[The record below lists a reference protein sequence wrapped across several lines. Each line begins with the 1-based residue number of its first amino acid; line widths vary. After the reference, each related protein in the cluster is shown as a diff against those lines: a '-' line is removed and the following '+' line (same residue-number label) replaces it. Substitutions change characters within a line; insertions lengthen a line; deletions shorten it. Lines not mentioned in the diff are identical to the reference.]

1 MPIFARMK
9 NFLFLTLLL
18 LVFQQ
23 STLASSHPQHKIN
36 IIPEKIAVAEFYE
49 KYTAIGQAKLANSTD
64 YFAKVKGKVDFISSI
79 QGNKIAKGDVVII
92 IDKEIAEKLKSQAEA
107 NLYLAESTHNR
118 NLSLLKKSIINVEE
132 INKSKAS
139 LEQARSEYAKA
150 LKTYDDMVIKAMEDG
165 YIGVIRTNIADEVKE
180 GDYLFSLTTKSNFY
194 VFVELPEILRGKIL
208 TSGAVS
214 AHGENDEA
222 ISGKILAISDY
233 LSNNGTVTAKFEFPY
248 NDNLLHGAFVE
259 TDIIFN
265 KHQALALPEKAVLKN
280 NQGDFVYVIT
290 SENKVKQVFVT
301 LGVRTNNMI
310 ELLSN
315 ELKEGDMIVL
325 DGLTKVYEGAEVVVN
340 SNIKYSGT

>member
-1 MPIFARMK
+1 MK

-23 STLASSHPQHKIN
+23 SALASSHQQQKIN
-36 IIPEKIAVAEFYE
+36 IIPEKLTTAEFYE
-49 KYTAIGQAKLANSTD
+49 KYTAVGQAKLANSKD

-79 QGNKIAKGDVVII
+79 QGNKIAKGDIVII

-118 NLSLLKKSIINVEE
+118 NLSLLKKNIINVEV

-139 LEQARSEYAKA
+139 LEQAKNEYVKA
-150 LKTYDDMVIKAMEDG
+150 LKTYDDMVIKAMEEG
-165 YIGVIRTNIADEVKE
+165 YIGVIRANIADEVKE
-180 GDYLFSLTTKSNFY
+180 GDYLFSITTKSNFY
-194 VFVELPEILRGKIL
+194 IFAELPEILRGRIL
-208 TSGAVS
+208 TSDTVS
-214 AHGENDEA
+214 AHGKNDK
-222 ISGKILAISDY
+222 IILGQILAVSNY
-233 LSNNGTVTAKFEFPY
+233 LSNSGTVTVKFEFPY
-248 NDNLLHGAFVE
+248 DDSLVHGAFVE

-265 KHQALALPEKAVLKN
+265 KHHALALPEKAVLKN

-290 SENKVKQVFVT
+290 PENKVKQVFVT
-301 LGVRTNNMI
+301 LGVRTNSMI

-325 DGLTKVYEGAEVVVN
+325 DGLTKVYDGAEVIIN
-340 SNIKYSGT
+340 SKTEHSET

>member
-1 MPIFARMK
+1 MK
-9 NFLFLTLLL
+9 KFLLLTLLL

-23 STLASSHPQHKIN
+23 TTLASTHPQQKVN
-36 IIPEKIAVAEFYE
+36 IIPEKLTTAEFYE
-49 KYTAIGQAKLANSTD
+49 KYTAIGQAKLANSKD
-64 YFAKVKGKVDFISSI
+64 YFAKVKGKVDFISNM
-79 QGNKIAKGDVVII
+79 QAAKIAKGDIVII

-118 NLSLLKKSIINVEE
+118 NLSLLRKNIINIEE

-165 YIGVIRTNIADEVKE
+165 YVGVIRANIADEVKE
-180 GDYLFSLTTKSNFY
+180 GDYLFSLITKSDFY
-194 VFVELPEILRGKIL
+194 IFVELPEILRGRIL
-208 TSGAVS
+208 TSDAVS
-214 AHGENDEA
+214 AHGTSDE
-222 ISGKILAISDY
+222 IIPGKILAISDY
-233 LSNNGTVTAKFEFPY
+233 LSNNGTITAKFEFPY
-248 NDNLLHGAFVE
+248 SDNLLHGAFVE

-290 SENKVKQVFVT
+290 PENKVKQVFVT

-325 DGLTKVYEGAEVVVN
+325 DGLTKVYDGAEVVVN
-340 SNIKYSGT
+340 SKTEPSGT